1 MRAGDGYTT
10 TIRSKRQRIVTALD
24 VGTSKIC
31 CLIAKTSP
39 APDWF
44 EGKGDA
50 VQFEVLGFDHP
61 RAEGLKAG
69 MIAHLDSAEACIRSA
84 VDAAERMAGVTV
96 EDVHV
101 SVTCGRLKSE
111 SFSASV
117 ALAVGRRAR
126 RRCDAAPRRRR
137 QYAGRDKRSVL
148 HALPFSYRIDENG
161 GISEPHG
168 MCGERLAVD
177 LHAVTADEVAMRNV
191 MLCVERCHLGVASLV
206 AAPCASALAV
216 VTSDEAKLGVAC
228 IDFGAGTTTLSV
240 FVDGHFIHADA
251 IALGGNGITT
261 DIARTLSAPLDYAER
276 LKTLHGSAFATLSD
290 EREIITYPAVTGMPQ
305 PSLNQITK
313 AQLAAIIRPRI
324 EEILDLMRRRLAS
337 SGLAA
342 EVTQHLVLTGGGS
355 QLTGLPELA
364 ANMFGRPARLGRPR
378 SMSGLPAVAS
388 APDFSA
394 AIGLLLHW
402 GRGDDRLS
410 RRSEQRFLRTGTG
423 YFANVGDWIRDNF

>member
-1 MRAGDGYTT
+1 MVYTT

-44 EGKGDA
+44 EGKGEA
-50 VQFEVLGFDHP
+50 VQFEVLGFDHT

-101 SVTCGRLKSE
+101 SVTCGRLRSE

-117 ALAVGRRAR
+117 ALPSGAVREDDILRLLAGG
-126 RRCDAAPRRRR
+126 R
-137 QYAGRDKRSVL
+137 QYAARDKRSVL
-148 HALPFSYRIDENG
+148 HALPTSYRIDEN
-161 GISEPHG
+161 
-168 MCGERLAVD
+168 
-177 LHAVTADEVAMRNV
+177 VAMRNV

-206 AAPCASALAV
+206 AAPYASALSV
-216 VTSDEAKLGVAC
+216 ITPDETKFGVAC

-240 FVDGHFIHADA
+240 FGDGHFIHADG
-251 IALGGNGITT
+251 IAVGGNAITT
-261 DIARTLSAPLDYAER
+261 DIARTLGAPLEHAER

-290 EREIITYPAVTGMPQ
+290 EREIITYPAVTGTPQ
-305 PSLNQITK
+305 PSLSQITK
-313 AQLAAIIRPRI
+313 AQLALIIRPRV
-324 EEILDLMRRRLAS
+324 EEILDLMRRRLAA
-337 SGLAA
+337 SGLASEA
-342 EVTQHLVLTGGGS
+342 TQHLVLTGGGS

-378 SMSGLPAVAS
+378 SLSGLPAVAA
-388 APDFSA
+388 APDFA
-394 AIGLLLHW
+394 ASIGLLLQW
-402 GRGDDRLS
+402 ERGDDRLS
-410 RRSEQRFLRTGTG
+410 GRAEQRFLRTGTG
-423 YFANVGDWIRDNF
+423 YFARVGEWIRDNF